1 MTPAPLLTPSIEP
14 SRPSAT
20 TSATYPGHGAVGDID
35 HREALRFALARVEA
49 GVTRRADVCARI
61 AARLAPA
68 ADCEV
73 Q

>member
-1 MTPAPLLTPSIEP
+1 MTPAPLLTPLPEP

-20 TSATYPGHGAVGDID
+20 TSATCPGPAGDVD
-35 HREALRFALARVEA
+35 HREVLRFALARIEA
-49 GVTRRADVCARI
+49 SVTRRAEACARI
-61 AARLAPA
+61 ASRLAPA

>member
-1 MTPAPLLTPSIEP
+1 MVTPAPLLMPSP
-14 SRPSAT
+14 ASSRPSAT
-20 TSATYPGHGAVGDID
+20 TSATCPGPAGDVD
-35 HREALRFALARVEA
+35 HREALRFALARIEA
-49 GVTRRADVCARI
+49 VVTRRAEVCARI

>member
-1 MTPAPLLTPSIEP
+1 MLTPAHPSTPSPEP

-20 TSATYPGHGAVGDID
+20 TSATCPGPAGDVD
-35 HREALRFALARVEA
+35 HREALRWALARIEA
-49 GVTRRADVCARI
+49 DLTRRAEVCARV

-68 ADCEV
+68 AVVEV

>member
-1 MTPAPLLTPSIEP
+1 M
-14 SRPSAT
+14 
-20 TSATYPGHGAVGDID
+20 D
-35 HREALRFALARVEA
+35 HREALRFALARIEA
-49 GVTRRADVCARI
+49 GVTRRADVCTRI

>member
-20 TSATYPGHGAVGDID
+20 TSATCPGPAGDVD
-35 HREALRFALARVEA
+35 HREALRFALARIDA
-49 GVTRRADVCARI
+49 QVTRRAEVCARV

-68 ADCEV
+68 ASPEV
-73 Q
+73 C

>member
-1 MTPAPLLTPSIEP
+1 MTPAPHLTPSPAP

-20 TSATYPGHGAVGDID
+20 TSATCPGPAGDVD
-35 HREALRFALARVEA
+35 HREALRFALARIEA
-49 GVTRRADVCARI
+49 SVTRRADVCARI

>member
-1 MTPAPLLTPSIEP
+1 MLTPALPSTPSPEP

-20 TSATYPGHGAVGDID
+20 TSVTCPGLAGDVD
-35 HREALRFALARVEA
+35 HREALRFALARIEA
-49 GVTRRADVCARI
+49 QVTRRAEVCARI

-68 ADCEV
+68 AVVEV